1 MVSEIQILEHE
12 ERFEDTAEDNELWSK
27 VAGLSN
33 NKVGTNP
40 LNENP
45 KNEGFGPN
53 ISDKYAQKK
62 QVGTWGLISKYRGN
76 NEQKQNHTDRTLVQN
91 PHDEHTN
98 NENLVKNEE
107 DNGDIHNDKS
117 DDTNA
122 AGGISEPRL
131 VPKTSQDDRPPWVK
145 ENRIGCYKKL

>member
-1 MVSEIQILEHE
+1 MSFDKTFVKEAGENFEVVSEIQILEHE

-76 NEQKQNHTDRTLVQN
+76 NEQK
-91 PHDEHTN
+91 
-98 NENLVKNEE
+98 
-107 DNGDIHNDKS
+107 
-117 DDTNA
+117 
-122 AGGISEPRL
+122 
-131 VPKTSQDDRPPWVK
+131 
-145 ENRIGCYKKL
+145 